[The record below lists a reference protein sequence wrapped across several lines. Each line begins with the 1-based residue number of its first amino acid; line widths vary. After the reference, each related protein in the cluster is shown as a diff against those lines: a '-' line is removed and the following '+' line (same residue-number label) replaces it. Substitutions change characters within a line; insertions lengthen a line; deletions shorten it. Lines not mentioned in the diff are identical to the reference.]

1 MQTAFDQVL
10 IARAISGLD
19 DNTFET
25 RHSLYHRAPTTL
37 RTQLQR
43 QYPPPSKLAIANEM
57 CFLERIP
64 MR

>member
-25 RHSLYHRAPTTL
+25 HHSLYHRARTTL

-43 QYPPPSKLAIANEM
+43 QDPPPSKLAIANEM